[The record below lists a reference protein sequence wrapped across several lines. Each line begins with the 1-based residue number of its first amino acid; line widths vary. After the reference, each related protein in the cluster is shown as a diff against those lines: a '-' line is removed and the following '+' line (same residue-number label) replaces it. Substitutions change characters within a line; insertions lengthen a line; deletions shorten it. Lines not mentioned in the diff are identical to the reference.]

1 MYCSPPGS
9 SVHGI
14 FQASILE
21 WVAISF
27 SRGTSRPRD
36 WTCIS
41 CLDKGILYH
50 WATREAPCKVHR
62 TQNHKADA
70 WAATELVR
78 LFWLIS
84 LEIKVYV
91 QGEIGPKAL
100 RKRTFWWLLMGT
112 EMDVCSTGGLSSQSL
127 PRGRYPGSAGRLA
140 WYKLATK
147 QLVSVKD
154 MEAGCLPRARELQ
167 LVESKKSP
175 NRLKKST
182 QDPHETHIKQ
192 ARHCLS
198 PGNLQEM
205 GTSLKEASKS
215 EMKVNFRWSLEEFPW
230 GPFRKAWVLKEQ
242 PWKGR
247 GVPLFSP
254 RLHTSFLAV
263 QHYWT

>member
-1 MYCSPPGS
+1 MDCSAPGS

-27 SRGTSRPRD
+27 SRGTSWPRD

-50 WATREAPCKVHR
+50 WATREAPCKVHG
-62 TQNHKADA
+62 TQNHKADV

-78 LFWLIS
+78 LFWLTS
-84 LEIKVYV
+84 LETKVYV

-100 RKRTFWWLLMGT
+100 RKRTFWWLLVGT

-127 PRGRYPGSAGRLA
+127 PRSHYPGNAGRLA

-154 MEAGCLPRARELQ
+154 VEAGYYQELENFSLRRVRRALTNWRNPPRR
-167 LVESKKSP
+167 
-175 NRLKKST
+175 
-182 QDPHETHIKQ
+182 PHETHIKQ
-192 ARHCLS
+192 ARRCLS
-198 PGNLQEM
+198 PGN
-205 GTSLKEASKS
+205 G
-215 EMKVNFRWSLEEFPW
+215 N
-230 GPFRKAWVLKEQ
+230 
-242 PWKGR
+242 
-247 GVPLFSP
+247 
-254 RLHTSFLAV
+254 
-263 QHYWT
+263 